1 MTFWM
6 AHFGS
11 KTPKRTTVMSNSRFI
26 QMLDLGPLSRRLNQK
41 KSDTTSASAT
51 INRVRKRVTSSL
63 LGGHFLDRRAFNHVP
78 PSFPRA
84 IRGQVWE
91 EEICW
96 YTNAQAV
103 AAPKRNRK
111 NHVFLVQVP
120 FKCTPNIDS
129 SDSVAAQGISC
140 PLWTSPGRR
149 LSEGQPRGEPARP
162 APTLRG

>member
-1 MTFWM
+1 M

-63 LGGHFLDRRAFNHVP
+63 LGGHFLDRRVFNHVP
-78 PSFPRA
+78 PSFPSKGNTWTSLGR
-84 IRGQVWE
+84 RDLLVHQ
-91 EEICW
+91 CSSSRS
-96 YTNAQAV
+96 AQAEQEE
-103 AAPKRNRK
+103 PC
-111 NHVFLVQVP
+111 FLVQVP